1 MAYIGSPAAPTIATV
16 SDDTITSAKIVDGTI
31 ASGDLASGTALA
43 NIGTGNITQ
52 SYLASGVTGTGPAFY
67 AYGTASV
74 TPSASTST
82 KVKFNTEGFD
92 TASCYDNAT
101 NYRFTPN
108 VAGYYQI
115 NVGINMTSGVNRL
128 MAMIYKNGSEY
139 TVTDINANTVKLVT
153 TGLVYLNGSTDYVE
167 GYTWN
172 SNGGVAVYSN
182 NNTFFSGCLVRAA

>member
-1 MAYIGSPAAPTIATV
+1 MGRSRDLADGSYIADGSVT
-16 SDDTITSAKIVDGTI
+16 
-31 ASGDLASGTALA
+31 SGDLASGAALA

-52 SYLASGVTGTGPAFY
+52 SYLASGVVGTGPAFY

-74 TPSASTST
+74 TPSANTST

-101 NYRFTPN
+101 NYRFTTN

-172 SNGGVAVYSN
+172 SQGGVAVFN
-182 NNTFFSGCLVRAA
+182 NINTFFSGCLVRAA